1 MAITPGFD
9 YDLFVSYAHADDIAS
24 DGRGGWIPQFVQQLE
39 SAVRQRVRN
48 ADALKVYVD
57 SRATGANYHLPELL
71 TAVRKSAL
79 FLAVGSPNY
88 ADRSWPRQELQAF
101 VERWAAPDFSRLFL
115 IECLP
120 LSEGEFYPSPLDNHK
135 RVAFWKEDGPRR
147 IPVKLKSDA
156 PEFSTLVNTLAFDIA
171 EKLLALRNTGG
182 GQQRMNAH
190 PQAAPGATPITPVPG
205 PSLAETKK
213 TMDGQGMGRIVGQ
226 YILER
231 KVGAGGMAEVWEAT
245 HVHLGTRAAIK
256 FLLPKFSGDPQL
268 EERFLNEGKR
278 QARLRHPNIVPAIDF
293 LQIDGHSYLVMQFVS
308 GQNLEVRLEEHR
320 GPLPL
325 QEVQAVSSDVLG
337 ALEYAHNQQP
347 QLIHRDVK
355 PSNILIEDTGRAL
368 LTDFGIAIA
377 MGAERRLTSAGLT
390 VGTPDYMSPEQILR
404 PNAVDWRSDIYSFG
418 VVLYTMLTGG
428 PPFSSDDATE
438 FSVKEGHVRGVPP
451 PMLQRNPGL
460 SSALE
465 AVVLK
470 CMEKDPANRY
480 QSCQAV
486 MNALADAINAA
497 PSSVIRQP
505 VAQTS
510 LPPPKPFVPSKPFVS
525 RQATVFEPIV
535 QGPDPFEAR
544 PSSPA
549 AAPIQVSFQGQP
561 SISTS
566 SAASSSPSLIPQTV
580 PPAPALPVKSASRA
594 IPWAVAGVAIVG
606 VCGVGGYFAFHG
618 EGKAKV
624 VSANI
629 SPQLAAVPADN
640 AAKQVA
646 PPAKPPVSSP
656 NPALNDHPAVAP
668 KQDSVSPI
676 KQIEKPRPAAV
687 PQTPL
692 EPPPAPIKQP
702 PPQVPDTGQLLRD
715 GKNQLNNHNEAAA
728 RDTFTR
734 AASAGNPQA
743 MVLLGSMYVQG
754 LGGPKSDSE
763 AVHWFQQAADLG
775 YVRGMYNLGVMYESG
790 RGVLASG
797 GNLAKAAQWYA
808 KAADLPGG
816 KDAAFRLGLMYEN
829 GNGVPRNLNEA
840 RRLYAQ
846 AGTPEAAGR
855 LANLPAQ

>member
-9 YDLFVSYAHADDIAS
+9 YDLFVSYAHADDVAA

-79 FLAVGSPNY
+79 FLAIGSPNY

-101 VERWAAPDFSRLFL
+101 VEQWAAPDFSRLFL

-171 EKLLALRNTGG
+171 EKLVYLRNTGG
-182 GQQRMNAH
+182 GPPRMNAN
-190 PQAAPGATPITPVPG
+190 PQAGRGPTPITPIPG
-205 PSLAETKK
+205 PSLAEMKTTK
-213 TMDGQGMGRIVGQ
+213 GQGMGRTVGQ

-268 EERFLNEGKR
+268 EERFLSEGKR
-278 QARLRHPNIVPAIDF
+278 QARLRHPNIVPAVDF
-293 LQIDGHSYLVMQFVS
+293 LQIEGHSYLVMQFVS
-308 GQNLEVRLEEHR
+308 GQSLEARLEQQS

-325 QEVQAVSSDVLG
+325 PEVEAVSSDVLS

-347 QLIHRDVK
+347 QLVHRDVK
-355 PSNILIEDTGRAL
+355 PSNILIEDTGRAM

-418 VVLYTMLTGG
+418 VVLYTLLTGV

-451 PMLQRNPGL
+451 PMSDRNPGL
-460 SSALE
+460 SPTLE

-480 QSCQAV
+480 QSCNAV
-486 MNALADAINAA
+486 MSALADAINTA
-497 PSSVIRQP
+497 PLSVIDPP
-505 VAQTS
+505 VARTS
-510 LPPPKPFVPSKPFVS
+510 LPPPKPFAPPKPFVS
-525 RQATVFEPIV
+525 RQATVFEPIA
-535 QGPDPFEAR
+535 QGLTSVEPRPSGPAPAPIKVSLQGQPGVR
-544 PSSPA
+544 TSLATPSSPS
-549 AAPIQVSFQGQP
+549 PVPQPVS
-561 SISTS
+561 
-566 SAASSSPSLIPQTV
+566 V
-580 PPAPALPVKSASRA
+580 PPAPALPLKSKSRA
-594 IPWAVAGVAIVG
+594 APWAVAGVAIVG
-606 VCGVGGYFAFHG
+606 LCAVGGYFAFHS
-618 EGKAKV
+618 ESKPR
-624 VSANI
+624 VSVNT
-629 SPQLAAVPADN
+629 SPQPPTVPANN
-640 AAKQVA
+640 AGTQVS
-646 PPAKPPVSSP
+646 PPAKPAVSVP
-656 NPALNDHPAVAP
+656 NQVRNDHPVDALNQEP
-668 KQDSVSPI
+668 VSTIQPTV
-676 KQIEKPRPAAV
+676 KPRPATV
-687 PQTPL
+687 PQAPL
-692 EPPPAPIKQP
+692 EPPPAPIKHP
-702 PPQVPDTGQLLRD
+702 PPQIADADQLLRD
-715 GKNQLNNHNEAAA
+715 GKNQLANHNEAAA
-728 RDTFTR
+728 RDTFTK
-734 AASAGNPQA
+734 AANAGNPQA
-743 MVLLGSMYVQG
+743 MVLLGSMYAQG
-754 LGGPKSDSE
+754 LGGTKSDSD
-763 AVHWFQQAADLG
+763 ALHWFQQAADLG
-775 YVRGMYNLGVMYESG
+775 YVRGMFNLGVMYETG

-797 GNLAKAAQWYA
+797 GNQAKAAQWYA
-808 KAADLPGG
+808 KAANLPGG
-816 KDAAFRLGLMYEN
+816 EVAAFRLGLMYEE
-829 GNGVPRNLNEA
+829 GRGVPRNLNEA
-840 RRLYAQ
+840 RRLYAKS
-846 AGTPEAAGR
+846 GTPEAANR